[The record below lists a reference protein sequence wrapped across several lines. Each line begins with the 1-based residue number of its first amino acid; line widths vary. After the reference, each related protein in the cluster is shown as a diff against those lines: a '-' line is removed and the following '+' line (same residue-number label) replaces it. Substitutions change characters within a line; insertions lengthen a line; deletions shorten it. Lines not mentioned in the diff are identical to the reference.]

1 MSKEFLYEKEFRD
14 WYKRNTTEHE
24 VSECVTR
31 IKKILKGVDHIPYFE
46 KGFLTYVPA
55 LMAKN
60 KRLAVKLL
68 TFVYADG
75 YVAGNKCSHLQHY
88 FNFCKMKRK
97 WDGVMELDKNVLEE
111 INDYLNSRIIWIHN
125 ENFYDEYYVNTHTYF
140 NNLKKKMISRID
152 SWGRSYFPLGKIK
165 NLIDDHKVT
174 GKWKKETIKKIKV
187 LTEPKKGESNYC
199 LWDIAYF
206 DFRMRED
213 GVFDVYVI
221 TKKKEMKK
229 VLTPSLNAA
238 PRDMRVK
245 DPGDMTIDH
254 KKPLYSIVQDIKDKN
269 PQLKE
274 IIESLLINNDY
285 SGNACEEIK
294 PHLKRILNLVLKE
307 TECEL
312 MEKGEN
318 SRKSNRN

>member
-1 MSKEFLYEKEFRD
+1 M
-14 WYKRNTTEHE
+14 
-24 VSECVTR
+24 
-31 IKKILKGVDHIPYFE
+31 
-46 KGFLTYVPA
+46 
-55 LMAKN
+55 
-60 KRLAVKLL
+60 
-68 TFVYADG
+68 
-75 YVAGNKCSHLQHY
+75 
-88 FNFCKMKRK
+88 
-97 WDGVMELDKNVLEE
+97 
-111 INDYLNSRIIWIHN
+111 
-125 ENFYDEYYVNTHTYF
+125 
-140 NNLKKKMISRID
+140 
-152 SWGRSYFPLGKIK
+152 
-165 NLIDDHKVT
+165 
-174 GKWKKETIKKIKV
+174 
-187 LTEPKKGESNYC
+187 
-199 LWDIAYF
+199 WDIAYF

-285 SGNACEEIK
+285 SGNASEEIK

-312 MEKGEN
+312 MEKVRTLGKAIETDLD
-318 SRKSNRN
+318 